1 MLFVKKG
8 QGSVILGK
16 SNIKVFTSI
25 ALVVA
30 VLMTLSNR
38 TNALGGSCSRAGA
51 SKIVKTVKYDCLKI
65 GKKLTW
71 VKAKTANQQKPSVTT
86 TSVPLSKLQLR
97 TLSEQSRNTSF
108 QIALQEFPEIA
119 QSIAVNETIE
129 MNLLTTSV
137 FGLNTVKPEFFSA
150 PFNQKSKYEEAV
162 SNFEPFDAKVS
173 ITILRSTSTTSKPI
187 LEESLDITSGFLIV
201 RQENVN
207 VRVYSNSQSSANSPM
222 NLEFRLTRPVVMERG
237 NYLIIF
243 GFEWSRL
250 DVLTLRLWGQES
262 GSNTGGG
269 RSGNLDK
276 KCTYTP
282 TVDAYPAGSAYMGLG
297 VRKWDGNSTTSIGF
311 GTQFRLASSKVTSCI
326 VKGEWGNDIFNPGDL
341 DLALILS
348 N

>member
-1 MLFVKKG
+1 M
-8 QGSVILGK
+8 ILGK
-16 SNIKVFTSI
+16 SNIKVFISI

-30 VLMTLSNR
+30 VSLTLSNR

-51 SKIVKTVKYDCLKI
+51 SKIVKTVKYNCLKI

-86 TSVPLSKLQLR
+86 TSIPISKLQLR

-150 PFNQKSKYEEAV
+150 QFNQKSKYEEAV

-187 LEESLDITSGFLIV
+187 LEESLDITSGFSIV

-207 VRVYSNSQSSANSPM
+207 VRVYSNSQASANAPM

-311 GTQFRLASSKVTSCI
+311 GTQFRLATSKVTSCI

>member
-16 SNIKVFTSI
+16 SNIKVFISI

-30 VLMTLSNR
+30 VSLTLSNR

-51 SKIVKTVKYDCLKI
+51 SKIVKTVKYNCLKI

-86 TSVPLSKLQLR
+86 TSIPISKLQLR

-150 PFNQKSKYEEAV
+150 QFNQKSKYEEAV

-187 LEESLDITSGFLIV
+187 LEESLDITSGFSIV

-207 VRVYSNSQSSANSPM
+207 VRVYSNSQASANAPM

-311 GTQFRLASSKVTSCI
+311 GTQFRLATSKVTSCI

>member
-1 MLFVKKG
+1 M
-8 QGSVILGK
+8 ILGK
-16 SNIKVFTSI
+16 GNLKVFISI
-25 ALVVA
+25 VLVVV
-30 VLMTLSNR
+30 VLMTQSDR
-38 TNALGGSCSRAGA
+38 TNALGGSCSRSGA
-51 SKIVKTVKYDCLKI
+51 SKTIKTVKYECRKI
-65 GKKLTW
+65 GKKLAW
-71 VKAKTANQQKPSVTT
+71 VKVKTANQQKPVVSTIPVSV
-86 TSVPLSKLQLR
+86 SKLQLR

-137 FGLNTVKPEFFSA
+137 FGLNTVKPEFFSV

-162 SNFEPFDAKVS
+162 FNFEPFDAKVS
-173 ITILRSTSTTSKPI
+173 ITILRSTSATLKPI
-187 LEESLDITSGFLIV
+187 LEESLDITSGFSIV

-207 VRVYSNSQSSANSPM
+207 ARVFSNSQASANAPM
-222 NLEFRLTRPVVMERG
+222 NLEFRLGRSVVLERG

-243 GFEWSRL
+243 GFEWSRF

-262 GSNTGGG
+262 GSNAGGG

-282 TVDAYPAGSAYMGLG
+282 TVDSYPAGSAYMGLG
-297 VRKWDGNSTTSIGF
+297 VRRWDGNQATSIGF
-311 GTQFRLASSKVTSCI
+311 GTQFRLAASKVTACI

>member
-1 MLFVKKG
+1 M
-8 QGSVILGK
+8 ILGK
-16 SNIKVFTSI
+16 DNFKVFISI
-25 ALVVA
+25 VLVVA
-30 VLMTLSNR
+30 VSMMQSDRTSALS
-38 TNALGGSCSRAGA
+38 GSCSRAGA
-51 SKIVKTVKYDCLKI
+51 SKTVKTVKYNCRKI

-71 VKAKTANQQKPSVTT
+71 VKVKTANEKKPSVSTT
-86 TSVPLSKLQLR
+86 PVPVSKLQLR

-137 FGLNTVKPEFFSA
+137 FGLNTVKPEFFSV

-162 SNFEPFDAKVS
+162 FNFEPFDAKVS
-173 ITILRSTSTTSKPI
+173 ITILRSTSATLKPI
-187 LEESLDITSGFLIV
+187 LEESLDITSGFSV
-201 RQENVN
+201 AHQEKVD
-207 VRVYSNSQSSANSPM
+207 VKVYSNTQSSVNAPM
-222 NLEFRLTRPVVMERG
+222 NLEFRLGRPVVLERG

-243 GFEWSRL
+243 GFEWLRL

-262 GSNTGGG
+262 GSNVGGG

-297 VRKWDGNSTTSIGF
+297 TRRWDGNSTTSIGF
-311 GTQFRLASSKVTSCI
+311 GTQFRLAAAKVSSCI

>member
-16 SNIKVFTSI
+16 SNIKVFISI

-30 VLMTLSNR
+30 VSMTLSNR

-51 SKIVKTVKYDCLKI
+51 SKIVKTVKYNCLKI

-86 TSVPLSKLQLR
+86 TSIPISKLQLR

-187 LEESLDITSGFLIV
+187 LEESLDITSGFSIV

-207 VRVYSNSQSSANSPM
+207 VRVYSNSQASANAPM

-243 GFEWSRL
+243 GFEWARL

-311 GTQFRLASSKVTSCI
+311 GTQFRLATSKVTSCI

>member
-1 MLFVKKG
+1 M
-8 QGSVILGK
+8 ILGK

-119 QSIAVNETIE
+119 QSISVNETITI
-129 MNLLTTSV
+129 NLLTASV
-137 FGLNTVKPEFFSA
+137 FGLNTVKPEFFSV

-162 SNFEPFDAKVS
+162 FSFDPFDAKVS
-173 ITILRSTSTTSKPI
+173 ITILRSSSTTSKPI
-187 LEESLDITSGFLIV
+187 IEESLDIASGFTV
-201 RQENVN
+201 VHQERIDVK
-207 VRVYSNSQSSANSPM
+207 VFSNSQSSARAPM
-222 NLEFRLTRPVVMERG
+222 NLEFRLGRPVVLDRG

-269 RSGNLDK
+269 RSGNLEK

-297 VRKWDGNSTTSIGF
+297 VRRWDGNPTTSIGF
-311 GTQFRLASSKVTSCI
+311 GTQFRLAASKVTSCS

>member
-1 MLFVKKG
+1 M
-8 QGSVILGK
+8 ILGK
-16 SNIKVFTSI
+16 SNFKVFISI
-25 ALVVA
+25 VLVAA
-30 VLMTLSNR
+30 VSILQSDQ
-38 TNALGGSCSRAGA
+38 TNALGGTCSRAGA
-51 SKIVKTVKYDCLKI
+51 SKTVKTVKYECLKI

-71 VKAKTANQQKPSVTT
+71 VKVKTANQKKPSVGTT
-86 TSVPLSKLQLR
+86 PVPIAKLQLR

-108 QIALQEFPEIA
+108 QVALQEFPEIA

-137 FGLNTVKPEFFSA
+137 FGLNTVKPEFFSV

-162 SNFEPFDAKVS
+162 FNFEPFDAKVL
-173 ITILRSTSTTSKPI
+173 ITILRSTSTNLKPI
-187 LEESLDITSGFLIV
+187 LEESLDITSGFSIV

-207 VRVYSNSQSSANSPM
+207 ARVFSNSQSSAYAPM
-222 NLEFRLTRPVVMERG
+222 NLEFRLGRPVVLERG

-262 GSNTGGG
+262 GSNSGGG

-297 VRKWDGNSTTSIGF
+297 VRRWDGNSATSIGF
-311 GTQFRLASSKVTSCI
+311 GTQFRLATSKVTACI

-341 DLALILS
+341 DLALVLS

>member
-16 SNIKVFTSI
+16 SNIKVFISI

-30 VLMTLSNR
+30 VSLTLSNR

-51 SKIVKTVKYDCLKI
+51 SKIVKTVKYNCLKI

-86 TSVPLSKLQLR
+86 TSIPISKLQLR

-150 PFNQKSKYEEAV
+150 QFNQKSKYEEAV

-187 LEESLDITSGFLIV
+187 LEESLDITSGFSIV

-207 VRVYSNSQSSANSPM
+207 VRVYSNSQASANAPM

-243 GFEWSRL
+243 TIEWSRL

-311 GTQFRLASSKVTSCI
+311 GTQFRLATSKVTSCI

>member
-1 MLFVKKG
+1 LFVKKG

-16 SNIKVFTSI
+16 SNIKVFISI

-30 VLMTLSNR
+30 ASMTLPNR
-38 TNALGGSCSRAGA
+38 TNALGGSCSLAGA
-51 SKIVKTVKYDCLKI
+51 SKIVKTVKYNCLKI

-86 TSVPLSKLQLR
+86 TSIPISKLQLR

-187 LEESLDITSGFLIV
+187 LEESLDITSGFSIV

-207 VRVYSNSQSSANSPM
+207 VRVYSNSQASANAPM

-311 GTQFRLASSKVTSCI
+311 GTQFRLATSKVTSCI

>member
-16 SNIKVFTSI
+16 SNIKVFISI

-30 VLMTLSNR
+30 VSMTLSNR

-51 SKIVKTVKYDCLKI
+51 SKIVKTVKYNCLKI

-86 TSVPLSKLQLR
+86 TSIPISKLQLR

-150 PFNQKSKYEEAV
+150 QFNQKSKYEEAV

-187 LEESLDITSGFLIV
+187 LEESLDITSGFSIV

-207 VRVYSNSQSSANSPM
+207 VRVYSNSQASANAPM

-311 GTQFRLASSKVTSCI
+311 GTQFRLATSKVTSCI

>member
-1 MLFVKKG
+1 MRTIRYVCRQSGRKLVW
-8 QGSVILGK
+8 
-16 SNIKVFTSI
+16 IKAPITREQKP
-25 ALVVA
+25 
-30 VLMTLSNR
+30 TLS
-38 TNALGGSCSRAGA
+38 TTTVPT
-51 SKIVKTVKYDCLKI
+51 SKIQI
-65 GKKLTW
+65 
-71 VKAKTANQQKPSVTT
+71 
-86 TSVPLSKLQLR
+86 R

-187 LEESLDITSGFLIV
+187 LEESLDITSGFSIV

-207 VRVYSNSQSSANSPM
+207 VRVYSNSQASANAPM

>member
-16 SNIKVFTSI
+16 SNIKVFISI
-25 ALVVA
+25 ALVIA
-30 VLMTLSNR
+30 VSMTLSNR
-38 TNALGGSCSRAGA
+38 TDALGGSCSRAGA
-51 SKIVKTVKYDCLKI
+51 SKIVKTVKYNCLKI

-71 VKAKTANQQKPSVTT
+71 VKVKTANQQKPSVTT
-86 TSVPLSKLQLR
+86 TSVPISKLQLR
-97 TLSEQSRNTSF
+97 TLSDATRNTSF
-108 QIALQEFPEIA
+108 QVALQEFPEIA
-119 QSIAVNETIE
+119 QSITVNETIE
-129 MNLLTTSV
+129 TNLLTTSV
-137 FGLNTVKPEFFSA
+137 FGLNTVKPEFFSV

-162 SNFEPFDAKVS
+162 FSFEPFDAKVLV
-173 ITILRSTSTTSKPI
+173 TILKSISPTSKPI
-187 LEESLDITSGFLIV
+187 LEESLDIASGFSV
-201 RQENVN
+201 AYQE
-207 VRVYSNSQSSANSPM
+207 RVDVKVHSNSQSSASAPM

-276 KCTYTP
+276 KCSYTP

-311 GTQFRLASSKVTSCI
+311 GTQFRLATSKVTACI